1 MRGASS
7 GEAPGQA
14 LLSPP
19 FVLGSLIKGESSW
32 WWSGICHEQDQVC
45 PSPVP
50 GSLCPTTFMC
60 RDIPVDV
67 CRGIWAPKG
76 AGGCVA
82 VPGWGSSPTVG
93 WWLCSCT
100 GTPQTPPPPHSHS
113 QPFLVLGL
121 PCDHPK
127 PCGLLTFGTF
137 LFLALNGSARSS
149 AAGDPSRQHQDGQSA
164 ACSSGW
170 QESRAVKHPVTASP
184 AGAGCRRENTRQ
196 RLSQALP
203 LPGDQGR
210 PACSAALCP

>member
-1 MRGASS
+1 MQGAST

-67 CRGIWAPKG
+67 CGGIWAPKG

-127 PCGLLTFGTF
+127 LRGLLMFGTF
-137 LFLALNGSARSS
+137 LFLALNGSTQSS
-149 AAGDPSRQHQDGQSA
+149 AARPKQATPGRAERRQPERLAGEQG
-164 ACSSGW
+164 
-170 QESRAVKHPVTASP
+170 VKHPVTASP
-184 AGAGCRRENTRQ
+184 AGAGCRRENTTQ

-203 LPGDQGR
+203 LPRDQGR
-210 PACSAALCP
+210 PVCSAALCP